1 MNKEITVAVIVTRSI
16 LLADGLA
23 ALLGA
28 IPQID
33 EVKIARNV
41 DEAVA
46 QIESLKPRIGLIDS
60 VGLGNR
66 PTEVLEKIVLVSPE
80 TQRLLLVDGVQE
92 VKWMPKYAEA
102 VLIKGVSPSAVAT
115 IVTNLLFP
123 KGE

>member
-41 DEAVA
+41 DEAMA
-46 QIESLKPRIGLIDS
+46 QIESLKPRIALIDS

>member
-33 EVKIARNV
+33 EVKIARNM

-46 QIESLKPRIGLIDS
+46 QIQNLKPPIALIDS

-66 PTEVLEKIVLVSPE
+66 PTELLEKIVLVSPG
-80 TQRLLLVDGVQE
+80 TQRLLLVDGAQE
-92 VKWMPKYAEA
+92 VKWVPQYAEA
-102 VLIKGVSPSAVAT
+102 VLIKGASPSAVAA
-115 IVTNLLFP
+115 IVTSLLFP